1 MSQLVWDEG
10 PSPVGAACANDDV
23 VVVVDGTAVV
33 RAYDA
38 DGGILAA
45 VELHATAD
53 GEPHKGRPPQWT
65 GITFC
70 GTDDS
75 IAVLSDAANARVCV
89 MHCPDPTLAEPMVL
103 LAEAGAAGADGHPG
117 IGLRSPRG
125 LAVDYASGAVIVAD
139 AGRHSCL
146 VLLPTVPQLVEALRI
161 GATTEGG
168 AHVAAAV
175 HAEAVH
181 SGLGAMTVVAELVGL
196 EDPSA
201 VALVRAQAADPG
213 HAPLLLAAVADTGAH
228 SVAVFV
234 IGDSLLV
241 PGREPVR
248 LGEAWRVGRPGRGDG
263 EMVHPLGV
271 AVWQPG
277 AFAPDQ
283 QAEGAKSRL
292 REPCRAEDAVLVA
305 CDAGNARLQAWP
317 LCGPASAVLWII
329 ERAGDTEAE
338 AMVRP
343 AALCL
348 SSEGEALVVDVGR
361 GAWIMLP
368 DDVGPRC
375 EPGCPAARC
384 GIALGPEPSPQLH
397 RTQSAEPELPPPPPG
412 SGASSPTAGDAALP
426 LAASLPRRAGADPR
440 ADSRPPQR
448 PPLSPARSEGSSP
461 GREPVAAS
469 GARRASPGR
478 RSAGSDAGP
487 AWELAADASS
497 SDDSFLRE
505 TRQEVQLA
513 AARSDARAGPEGEGG
528 VEALAGASSDEEDRE
543 AAELARGGRGPS
555 GARSRLAGPGSP
567 APAGARAMAGAGAGG
582 EGARQSWGDD
592 VDVATA
598 SRAREEE
605 RRRRLGLRPPGD
617 PYRPPSWNPRAAMEY
632 VAPEPWR
639 ARRLELHPPGWGTEA
654 ARRRLHRRARQE
666 RDGRSAQDRQGV
678 TRQSN
683 ADAEWA
689 DAIAAAERQ
698 EEEAAERERRRAELS
713 GCPDDT
719 ESRDT
724 GLALLRRTRQTE
736 LDTAAKRRALAAA
749 VAANEATVAS
759 LAVFAPALALAGAR
773 PRDTPPDAHRL
784 CRSAGDEAPR
794 DRPAPRDE
802 AHGSQPLPPVP
813 RWLSAEDVPAP
824 PDYAECRSETAL
836 RARLVDLK
844 AACKLVAADVAAW
857 EAAGRAPAAEAERLA
872 ELVDAV
878 RTRAG
883 AAATPGKD
891 PLTVDQALA
900 MVRQAEARRDE
911 AQAALR
917 EAEEEAAAEAAAWE
931 SKRRRLRAELA
942 DQREQS
948 ERARKAGTTL
958 GAELA
963 MAGRRLELLRQEQA
977 ELRQREATRLARLS
991 SSDR

>member
-368 DDVGPRC
+368 DDR
-375 EPGCPAARC
+375 
-384 GIALGPEPSPQLH
+384 S
-397 RTQSAEPELPPPPPG
+397 
-412 SGASSPTAGDAALP
+412 
-426 LAASLPRRAGADPR
+426 
-440 ADSRPPQR
+440 
-448 PPLSPARSEGSSP
+448 PLSPARSEGSSP

-567 APAGARAMAGAGAGG
+567 APAGARAVAGAGAGG

-666 RDGRSAQDRQGV
+666 REGRSAQDRQAV

-736 LDTAAKRRALAAA
+736 LDTAAKRRALVAA

-794 DRPAPRDE
+794 DRPATRDE
-802 AHGSQPLPPVP
+802 SHGSQHLPPVP

>member
-234 IGDSLLV
+234 IGDRLLV

-368 DDVGPRC
+368 DD
-375 EPGCPAARC
+375 
-384 GIALGPEPSPQLH
+384 
-397 RTQSAEPELPPPPPG
+397 
-412 SGASSPTAGDAALP
+412 
-426 LAASLPRRAGADPR
+426 
-440 ADSRPPQR
+440 
-448 PPLSPARSEGSSP
+448 
-461 GREPVAAS
+461 
-469 GARRASPGR
+469 
-478 RSAGSDAGP
+478 
-487 AWELAADASS
+487 
-497 SDDSFLRE
+497 
-505 TRQEVQLA
+505 
-513 AARSDARAGPEGEGG
+513 
-528 VEALAGASSDEEDRE
+528 
-543 AAELARGGRGPS
+543 
-555 GARSRLAGPGSP
+555 
-567 APAGARAMAGAGAGG
+567 
-582 EGARQSWGDD
+582 
-592 VDVATA
+592 
-598 SRAREEE
+598 
-605 RRRRLGLRPPGD
+605 
-617 PYRPPSWNPRAAMEY
+617 
-632 VAPEPWR
+632 
-639 ARRLELHPPGWGTEA
+639 
-654 ARRRLHRRARQE
+654 
-666 RDGRSAQDRQGV
+666 
-678 TRQSN
+678 
-683 ADAEWA
+683 
-689 DAIAAAERQ
+689 
-698 EEEAAERERRRAELS
+698 
-713 GCPDDT
+713 
-719 ESRDT
+719 
-724 GLALLRRTRQTE
+724 
-736 LDTAAKRRALAAA
+736 
-749 VAANEATVAS
+749 
-759 LAVFAPALALAGAR
+759 
-773 PRDTPPDAHRL
+773 
-784 CRSAGDEAPR
+784 
-794 DRPAPRDE
+794 
-802 AHGSQPLPPVP
+802 
-813 RWLSAEDVPAP
+813 DVPAP